1 MRIVGEIGKSN
12 MKIITDFEQ
21 RTDEWLAYKLGKFG
35 ATDGQA
41 IATNGKGLET
51 LCFEKVS
58 ERLTGK
64 PNSEYINPA
73 MENGNTLEEEA
84 RNAVELEY
92 GTPITQV
99 GLIEMN
105 EHVVCSPDGL
115 VKEDGLVE
123 IKCPSNR
130 VFVEYLYFKKID
142 PKYLAQMQMQ
152 MLVSERKWVDYA
164 IYNASFPN
172 PLIITRVE
180 RDDAIIEKLKI
191 GLDLGIK
198 RIEEI
203 LEQVS

>member
-1 MRIVGEIGKSN
+1 
-12 MKIITDFEQ
+12 MKIITDFDQ
-21 RTDEWLAYKLGKFG
+21 RTDEWLQYKLGKFG

-41 IATNGKGLET
+41 IAANGKGLET

-64 PNSEYINPA
+64 PNSEYTNPA

-115 VKEDGLVE
+115 VKDDGLVE

-152 MLVSERKWVDYA
+152 LFISERKWVDYA
-164 IYNASFPN
+164 LYNPN
-172 PLIITRVE
+172 FQRPLVITRVE
-180 RDDAIIEKLKI
+180 RDEVMIEKLKVGI
-191 GLDLGIK
+191 ELGIA
-198 RIEEI
+198 RITEI
-203 LEQVS
+203 LSKV

>member
-1 MRIVGEIGKSN
+1 

-21 RTDEWLAYKLGKFG
+21 RTDEWFTYKLGKFG
-35 ATDGQA
+35 ATDAQA

-64 PNSEYINPA
+64 PNTEYINPA

-92 GTPITQV
+92 GTPIMQV

-123 IKCPSNR
+123 IKCPTNR

-142 PKYLAQMQMQ
+142 PKYFAQMQMQ
-152 MLVSERKWVDYA
+152 MLISERKWVDYA
-164 IYNASFPN
+164 LYNPN
-172 PLIITRVE
+172 FAKSLVITRVE
-180 RDDAIIEKLKI
+180 RDEEMINKLKTGI
-191 GLDLGIK
+191 DLGIA
-198 RIEEI
+198 RITEI
-203 LEQVS
+203 LSKV